1 MTHNSTGCH
10 TYADD
15 LATDINQPDLVLLI
29 QQFLHIQDHSN
40 FPPSQLPD
48 NPPPFHQKLTIY
60 PSAVASFYSPS
71 DISGEG
77 GMRYERIRAV
87 DSWRKGPARYD
98 CIFVETD
105 PDAPG
110 MRGLDVARVRLF
122 FSFAYNG
129 IKYPCALVHW
139 FSCVAEPAENDTGMW
154 VVEPEFADD
163 RRRVTSVIHLD
174 TIVRAAHLLPVYGE
188 GFVSRNHFFTDTL
201 DIFPKFYVNKY
212 VDHHAF
218 EIAF

>member
-1 MTHNSTGCH
+1 
-10 TYADD
+10 
-15 LATDINQPDLVLLI
+15 
-29 QQFLHIQDHSN
+29 
-40 FPPSQLPD
+40 
-48 NPPPFHQKLTIY
+48 
-60 PSAVASFYSPS
+60 
-71 DISGEG
+71 
-77 GMRYERIRAV
+77 MRCERIRAV

-122 FSFAYNG
+122 FSFIYND

-139 FSCVAEPAENDTGMW
+139 FSCVAEPAESDAGMW
-154 VVEPEFADD
+154 AVEPEFADD
-163 RRRVTSVIHLD
+163 GRRFTSVIHLD

-188 GFVSRNHFFTDTL
+188 GFVSRNHSFTDTL
-201 DIFPKFYVNKY
+201 DMFPRFYVNKY
-212 VDHHAF
+212 IDHHAF